1 MPVPVPSSAP
11 MSSATP
17 HHTAAAANSGLFLA
31 AALPPLL
38 AFNQTPAA
46 TLYNQLLALAGW
58 GLALLLWARSTP
70 GWRAGLKS
78 PAAMALALLLVAPMS
93 SVVWRGL
100 PPSLGLGATAIIG
113 AGLAV
118 LLVAQGLST
127 SARLLAAEAFC
138 WGLLATG
145 LLTVVVCIVQ
155 VFLPAAA
162 DGTFIARSGVV
173 GSAVGNLRQPN
184 HLASLMMW
192 SSIAAVFITEK
203 RGWRMA
209 LAPLLLAFVFTVVLS
224 ASRTGYA
231 GIALLA
237 VWGVVDRKL
246 SRSARLCLLA
256 TPLMLG
262 VSWWGMSVWSA
273 ESGHAFRAAS
283 RLSEGAG
290 SPSRLAILRDAWALT
305 TANPLLGVGWGEFN
319 FAWSLT
325 PFPDRPI
332 AFFDHTHNIA
342 SQLAVE
348 MGLPW
353 AGAVLLLLAWA
364 VVKGWH
370 AAFGRESYLPLSISV
385 VLLALA
391 FGAFKKFEVHGS
403 ILGAM
408 LLAWGAWEIWR
419 TPSTHDDDSSLR
431 RAALMIVLA
440 IALHSLVE
448 YPLWYAYFLLPA
460 CFALGLVL
468 SADAPS
474 TSAATAPW
482 QVIGALLIAGSAF
495 AVLDYQRVVAIYM
508 PSEDSVPLN
517 ERIAN
522 GQRSIFFSH
531 QADYAAATSQPPGPL
546 ALAAARRTAFN
557 LIDTRLLMHWSLSL
571 EKTGDL
577 EGARFLADR
586 LREFR
591 NPTGDNWF
599 ANCEIAA
606 SAPTMPQCQ
615 PASGVIDWR
624 TLR

>member
-1 MPVPVPSSAP
+1 
-11 MSSATP
+11 MSSQSTPFAEAPATP
-17 HHTAAAANSGLFLA
+17 LGLVLA

-58 GLALLLWARSTP
+58 GLVLVLWAPATP

-78 PAAMALALLLVAPMS
+78 PAAMALALLLAAPMS
-93 SVVWRGL
+93 SVVWRAL
-100 PPSLGLGATAIIG
+100 PLSLGLGATAIIG

-127 SARLLAAEAFC
+127 QSRQLAAEAFC
-138 WGLLATG
+138 WGLLITG
-145 LLTVVVCIVQ
+145 LLTVAVCIVQ
-155 VFLPAAA
+155 VFLPAGA
-162 DGTFIARSGVV
+162 DGNFIARSGVV

-203 RGWRMA
+203 RGWRPA
-209 LAPLLLAFVFTVVLS
+209 LAPLLFAFVFTIVLS
-224 ASRTGYA
+224 ASRTGYV

-237 VWGVVDRKL
+237 LWGVVDRSL

-262 VSWWGMSVWSA
+262 VSWWGMSLWSA

-348 MGLPW
+348 LGLPW

-364 VVKGWH
+364 LWK
-370 AAFGRESYLPLSISV
+370 
-385 VLLALA
+385 
-391 FGAFKKFEVHGS
+391 
-403 ILGAM
+403 
-408 LLAWGAWEIWR
+408 AWRSPSEKAED
-419 TPSTHDDDSSLR
+419 TPLR
-431 RAALMIVLA
+431 RMALMIVLT

-460 CFALGLVL
+460 CFALGLAL
-468 SADAPS
+468 PAEAP
-474 TSAATAPW
+474 AKPAGATPW
-482 QVIGALLIAGSAF
+482 RMIGGLLIAGSAF
-495 AVLDYQRVVAIYM
+495 AVWDYQRVVAIYM
-508 PSEDSVPLN
+508 PSEDAMPLGA
-517 ERIAN
+517 RIAD
-522 GQRSIFFSH
+522 GQRSLFFSH
-531 QADYAAATSQPPGPL
+531 QADYAAATSQPPGPF
-546 ALAAARRTAFN
+546 ALEAARRTAFN
-557 LIDTRLLMHWSLSL
+557 LIDARLLMHWSQSL
-571 EKTGDL
+571 EKTGDVQ
-577 EGARFLADR
+577 GARFLADR

-599 ANCEIAA
+599 AACENTA
-606 SAPTMPQCQ
+606 SAPAMSQCL
-615 PASGVIDWR
+615 PASAVIDWR